1 MNSDKIMRFIQI
13 NRLWMVVV
21 AAAAIIFVLYK
32 AFSHPSNKETADQT
46 TPNIQMA
53 DNASPKAALTVSAVK
68 PQHAS
73 MNKTLP
79 ANGNIAAWQE
89 ASIGAEVNGLPLREV
104 LVDLGDTVK
113 KGQVLARFSTTT
125 IDADLAQAQAN
136 LAEAKAAAAE
146 AEGNANRARSIQDT
160 GALSKQQVEQLLSA
174 ESTTKARLEAM
185 EAAVKTQEI
194 RLRQTI
200 VTAPDYGIIS
210 SRTASVGQIASSG
223 QELFH
228 MIQQGRIEWRADL
241 TAADTA
247 AVRKGTAARIILAN
261 GPEIKGSVR
270 SLAPIVDSSTRNAKV
285 YVDIPAGSAKPGM
298 FARGYFVLGKADVL
312 TLPANAIVMRDGFDY
327 VMLLDKNSRVR
338 QMKVLLG
345 QRSGDQVEVT
355 NLPAID
361 GEYVANGGSFLNDGD
376 LVKVV
381 EINALPAPTPAK

>member
-1 MNSDKIMRFIQI
+1 MNADKIMRFIQL
-13 NRLWMVVV
+13 NRLWPIAV
-21 AAAAIIFVLYK
+21 AAIALIFVLYK
-32 AFSHPSNKETADQT
+32 TFSHAPKTETA
-46 TPNIQMA
+46 PEIKMGA
-53 DNASPKAALTVSAVK
+53 PAPKAALTVSTVQA
-68 PQHAS
+68 QHTNL
-73 MNKTLP
+73 NKTLA

-89 ASIGAEVNGLPLREV
+89 ASIGAEVNGMPLREV
-104 LVDLGDTVK
+104 LADLGDNVK

-185 EAAVKTQEI
+185 QAAVKTQEI
-194 RLRQTI
+194 RLKQTI

-210 SRTASVGQIASSG
+210 ARTATVGQIASPG

-241 TAADTA
+241 TASDSALIH
-247 AVRKGTAARIILAN
+247 KGVAARITLPN
-261 GPEIKGSVR
+261 GAEVKGTVR
-270 SLAPIVDSSTRNAKV
+270 SLAPIVDSNTRNAKV

-298 FARGYFVLGKADVL
+298 FARGYFVLGKTGVL

-327 VMLLDKNSRVR
+327 VMLVENNNRVR
-338 QMKVLLG
+338 QVKVTLG
-345 QRSGDQVEVT
+345 QHSGDQVEVI
-355 NLPAID
+355 NLPAVE
-361 GEYVANGGSFLNDGD
+361 GEYVANGGSFLTDGD
-376 LVKVV
+376 AIKVV
-381 EINALPAPTPAK
+381 TNAAPTSPAKVK